1 MEEKFG
7 EKLMIKYPLKFKASA
22 KATPGPS
29 NTWTAQAEDNAPITC
44 AIPPEFM
51 GPGGGYS
58 PEDLYGIALLN
69 CVLATFK
76 VFAEKS
82 QIAFTEADGTAD
94 ITIDRGEGGMP
105 WISHIALHVT
115 LTGASDPAKAETVLH
130 ESKKACIVCNSM
142 KTEVSFTT
150 TVG

>member
-1 MEEKFG
+1 
-7 EKLMIKYPLKFKASA
+7 MIKYPLKFKASA
-22 KATPGPS
+22 KATPGIA
-29 NTWTAQAEDNAPITC
+29 NTWTSQSEQNSPITC

-58 PEDLYGIALLN
+58 PEDLYGLALLN

-82 QIAFTEADGTAD
+82 GLTFTEVNGTAD
-94 ITIDRGEGGMP
+94 ITIDRGEGGTP
-105 WISHIALHVT
+105 WISHIDLHAT
-115 LTGASDPAKAETVLH
+115 LSGASDTAKAETVLQ

-142 KTEVSFTT
+142 RTEVSFETS
-150 TVG
+150 VS

>member
-1 MEEKFG
+1 
-7 EKLMIKYPLKFKASA
+7 MIKYPLKFKASA
-22 KATPGPS
+22 KATPGIA
-29 NTWTAQAEDNAPITC
+29 NTWTAQSEQNSPITC

-82 QIAFTEADGTAD
+82 GLTFTEVNGTAD
-94 ITIDRGEGGMP
+94 ITIDRSEGGTP
-105 WISHIALHVT
+105 WISHIALHAT
-115 LTGASDPAKAETVLH
+115 LSGASDTAKAETVLH

-142 KTEVSFTT
+142 KTEVSFETS
-150 TVG
+150 VS

>member
-1 MEEKFG
+1 
-7 EKLMIKYPLKFKASA
+7 MIKYPLKFKASA
-22 KATPGPS
+22 KATPGIT
-29 NTWTAQAEDNAPITC
+29 NTWTAQAEHNDPIKC

-58 PEDLYGIALLN
+58 PEDLYGLALLN

-82 QIAFTEADGTAD
+82 NLTFTEVNGTAD
-94 ITIDRGEGGMP
+94 ITIDRGQGGMP
-105 WISHIALHVT
+105 WISHIALHAT
-115 LTGASDPAKAETVLH
+115 LTGASDPAKGEKVLH

-142 KTEVSFTT
+142 KTEVSFE
-150 TVG
+150 VSVNP